1 MITRARL
8 DDLRAALDDGAVRH
22 VQLLLDDVLDDGAG
36 RHVHAVLD
44 GRIRS
49 FQAPGIA
56 RSAEATRQQADNRN
70 APRTRAGVNPTRH
83 RVIAAAST
91 AGRPRRHH
99 HRRRRPQH
107 QLGMSTDISFG
118 MSSRSVVLR
127 QLGIP
132 NFGALNRRTA
142 RDSRSK
148 INKSPRCKCA
158 GFGRLSIPRIS
169 LGREDSR
176 GNALLKLV
184 VSAFAVNLPSRKVV
198 DDMSISAI
206 RWAIDQEISD
216 PSVKLT
222 LILLANCMNSETG
235 KCCPSLRHLAKKGG
249 QSQRTVQRHLR
260 QLMAESLIS
269 VTPASDSSGR
279 QRSNDYSLNLK
290 GTSKSARREGVDS
303 NDGVSRASRMEG
315 VAGAG
320 GAGSGGASPDVD
332 EGVTDAV
339 DVGDTGDTPYMNQKE
354 EPEEIIRRKKERAR
368 ADTGDTPYMN
378 QKEEPEEI
386 IRRKK
391 ERARADD
398 IPDRFIVSP
407 AQSEADI
414 SAKPDSTNGSQ
425 SPAERES
432 APKTP
437 VPEESHGRAAGRRG
451 RHGPAPIPIP
461 ADLELSA
468 GMLAFA
474 DERGWDC
481 VRCEHEFELFKAYYG
496 GNGDLAVDWGA
507 RWRSWVLRGLKFDE
521 KERREARGRTTGA
534 TMADT
539 LLAHAA
545 AVARQ
550 GGVQ

>member
-1 MITRARL
+1 
-8 DDLRAALDDGAVRH
+8 
-22 VQLLLDDVLDDGAG
+22 
-36 RHVHAVLD
+36 
-44 GRIRS
+44 
-49 FQAPGIA
+49 
-56 RSAEATRQQADNRN
+56 
-70 APRTRAGVNPTRH
+70 
-83 RVIAAAST
+83 
-91 AGRPRRHH
+91 
-99 HRRRRPQH
+99 
-107 QLGMSTDISFG
+107 
-118 MSSRSVVLR
+118 
-127 QLGIP
+127 
-132 NFGALNRRTA
+132 
-142 RDSRSK
+142 
-148 INKSPRCKCA
+148 
-158 GFGRLSIPRIS
+158 
-169 LGREDSR
+169 
-176 GNALLKLV
+176 LKLV

-216 PSVKLT
+216 PSAKLT

-303 NDGVSRASRMEG
+303 NDGVSRSSGVEG

-332 EGVTDAV
+332 QGVTDAV
-339 DVGDTGDTPYMNQKE
+339 DVGDTGDTPN
-354 EPEEIIRRKKERAR
+354 
-368 ADTGDTPYMN
+368 MN

-398 IPDRFIVSP
+398 IADGFIVSP

-414 SAKPDSTNGSQ
+414 SANPDSTNGSQ
-425 SPAERES
+425 SPAEGEF

-437 VPEESHGRAAGRRG
+437 APEESHGRAAGRGG

-468 GMLAFA
+468 DMLAFA

-521 KERREARGRTTGA
+521 KERREGRGRTTGA